1 MGFRG
6 KILFVLIVYFAG
18 FVTAIYALAPANSK
32 VTAQNVNEPLSFP
45 QSFTKSDQFA
55 KSLGD
60 RMRKCLD
67 ATKDLAQ
74 KAKSSINTGSAP
86 AADKG

>member
-1 MGFRG
+1 MGLRG

-18 FVTAIYALAPANSK
+18 FVTAIYAMAPVSAK
-32 VTAQNVNEPLSFP
+32 VTARNVNEPVSFP

-55 KSLGD
+55 KSFGE
-60 RMRKCLD
+60 RMRKCLNS
-67 ATKDLAQ
+67 TKDFAQ